1 VDARCLAQSY
11 IGLLL
16 TNLRERAMANFII
29 HHRKAAALLLSLAVS
44 VSCFNA
50 IASTFHRAAAH
61 TPCVTQLAKVGVIG
75 AKL

>member
-1 VDARCLAQSY
+1 
-11 IGLLL
+11 
-16 TNLRERAMANFII
+16 MANFII
-29 HHRKAAALLLSLAVS
+29 NHRKAAAMLLSLAVS